1 MSSIR
6 VLKNFLAVTRHPS
19 VAAAA
24 REIGLTPA
32 AAGQQLAQLEEEL
45 GISLFDRNKRSLVLN
60 NQGRALIEPI
70 QEIISRY
77 ESLGSQFKSGLSG
90 SLTVGALVSTLMGQ
104 FGKTLEQLK
113 RQYPELEIKIS
124 TGLSSDFLQQVMDG
138 ILDAAIVAES
148 PYALPKN
155 VQWTFL
161 YEEQMIFIYPKG
173 KDRTALPF
181 IRFEPRTWTGE
192 LVDQVIRSNQLEI
205 ENSIVVNSV
214 EAIIELVRQGLGY
227 AIVPKL
233 ANVQLDKDK
242 QIVTKNPL
250 RKAIYRRVGLLER
263 KNHGRKK
270 ITQAI
275 EDHFRKAK
283 KGSRPSAIQR

>member
-233 ANVQLDKDK
+233 ANVQWDKDK

>member
-173 KDRTALPF
+173 KDRAALPF

-233 ANVQLDKDK
+233 ANVQWDKDK

>member
-1 MSSIR
+1 
-6 VLKNFLAVTRHPS
+6 
-19 VAAAA
+19 
-24 REIGLTPA
+24 
-32 AAGQQLAQLEEEL
+32 
-45 GISLFDRNKRSLVLN
+45 
-60 NQGRALIEPI
+60 
-70 QEIISRY
+70 
-77 ESLGSQFKSGLSG
+77 
-90 SLTVGALVSTLMGQ
+90 MGQ

-233 ANVQLDKDK
+233 ANVQWDKDK

>member
-32 AAGQQLAQLEEEL
+32 AAGQQLAQLEEEM

-233 ANVQLDKDK
+233 ANVQWDKDK

>member
-205 ENSIVVNSV
+205 ENSIVVNSI

-233 ANVQLDKDK
+233 ANVQWDKDK

-275 EDHFRKAK
+275 EDHFHRAK

>member
-6 VLKNFLAVTRHPS
+6 VLRNFLAVTRHPS

-77 ESLGSQFKSGLSG
+77 ELLGSQFKSGLSG

-124 TGLSSDFLQQVMDG
+124 TGMSSDFLQQVMDG
-138 ILDAAIVAES
+138 VLDAAIVAES
-148 PYALPKN
+148 PYTLPKN
-155 VQWTFL
+155 VQWTLL

-173 KDRTALPF
+173 KDHTVLPF

-205 ENSIVVNSV
+205 QNSIVVNSV

-233 ANVQLDKDK
+233 ANVQWDKDK
-242 QIVTKNPL
+242 QIETKNPP

-275 EDHFRKAK
+275 EEHFRRAK
-283 KGSRPSAIQR
+283 KGSRASVVQR

>member
-233 ANVQLDKDK
+233 ANVQWDKDK

-275 EDHFRKAK
+275 EDHFWKAK

>member
-1 MSSIR
+1 MGSIR

-32 AAGQQLAQLEEEL
+32 AAGQQLAQLEDEL

-60 NQGRALIEPI
+60 NQGRAIIEPI

-77 ESLGSQFKSGLSG
+77 ESLGAQFKSGLSG
-90 SLTVGALVSTLMGQ
+90 SLTLGALVSTLMGQ

-113 RQYPELEIKIS
+113 KQYPELEIKIS

-173 KDRTALPF
+173 KDRTTLPF

-205 ENSIVVNSV
+205 TNIIVVNSV

-233 ANVQLDKDK
+233 ANVQWDKDK

-250 RKAIYRRVGLLER
+250 RKPIYRRVGLLER

-283 KGSRPSAIQR
+283 KGSRSSAIGR

>member
-124 TGLSSDFLQQVMDG
+124 TGLSSDFLQQVMDR

-233 ANVQLDKDK
+233 ANVQWDKDK

>member
-233 ANVQLDKDK
+233 ANVQWDKDK

-263 KNHGRKK
+263 KNHGRKN

>member
-155 VQWTFL
+155 MQWTFL

-233 ANVQLDKDK
+233 ANVQWDKDK

>member
-233 ANVQLDKDK
+233 ANVQWDKDK

-275 EDHFRKAK
+275 EDHFRRAK

>member
-233 ANVQLDKDK
+233 ANVQWDKDK

-250 RKAIYRRVGLLER
+250 RKSIYRRVGLLER

>member
-1 MSSIR
+1 MTSIR
-6 VLKNFLAVTRHPS
+6 VLKNFIAITRHPS

-32 AAGQQLAQLEEEL
+32 AAGQQLAQLEGEI
-45 GISLFDRNKRSLVLN
+45 GVALFDRNKRSLVLN
-60 NQGRALIEPI
+60 NHGRALIEQI

-77 ESLGSQFKSGLSG
+77 ESLGVQFKSGLSG
-90 SLTVGALVSTLMGQ
+90 SLTLGALVSSLMGQ

-113 RQYPELEIKIS
+113 QQYPELEIKIS
-124 TGLSSDFLQQVMDG
+124 TGLSSDFLEQVIAG
-138 ILDAAIVAES
+138 VLDAAIVTES
-148 PYALPKN
+148 PYALPKS
-155 VQWTFL
+155 VQWTAL
-161 YEEQMIFIYPKG
+161 YEEQMILIYPND

-181 IRFEPRTWTGE
+181 IRFEPKTWTGE
-192 LVDQVIRSNQLEI
+192 LVDQVIRSNRLQI
-205 ENSIVVNSV
+205 ESSMVVNSV

-233 ANVQLDKDK
+233 ANVQWDKDK
-242 QIVTKNPL
+242 RIVISTPT

-263 KNHGRKK
+263 KNHGRKN

-275 EDHFRKAK
+275 EDHFRKVK
-283 KGSRPSAIQR
+283 KALRSGVKR

>member
-173 KDRTALPF
+173 KDRAALPF

-233 ANVQLDKDK
+233 ANVQWDKDK

-283 KGSRPSAIQR
+283 KGSRPSVIQR